1 MPEPKSALNDTSGS
15 EREPPGSSRSSL
27 VSDGTRRSPARKP
40 HRLLHHRKERQPHPR
55 AALREVQNGNPEAPA
70 AAGARRSKA
79 PGKDCRILPEVRP
92 VHHPQ
97 PVPALW
103 ILHDEAED
111 RQTGEAVCSSLC
123 PAAVTQGT
131 GQGFPFPNQGPH
143 QRAGGQNGGLPER
156 DGEDFQ
162 IWLTALLLPHE
173 PRNNAPLLKGRAQ

>member
-55 AALREVQNGNPEAPA
+55 AALREGQNGNPEAPA

-123 PAAVTQGT
+123 PAA
-131 GQGFPFPNQGPH
+131 
-143 QRAGGQNGGLPER
+143 ALPKAPAR
-156 DGEDFQ
+156 DFLFQ
-162 IWLTALLLPHE
+162 IRDLISVPADKTGDSRRGMERIFRSGSPLYCCPMSLAIMLLS
-173 PRNNAPLLKGRAQ
+173 